1 MVVGVRKF
9 LPVAVAAP
17 RGVVGEELV
26 RRLSKHPWFEVVA
39 TPTVDDV
46 SAGDAKLVFSALP
59 PSAAPIQDAAWLSE
73 GRWVFANSGGYPL
86 GSVPVFVPEINPEC
100 FPSSEE
106 PVRIASPNCAAH
118 GLCLALAP
126 MQSLGLKRVLVSTLQ
141 ATSGAGRNGVPELA
155 AGDNLLPWIPE
166 EEERLQC
173 DAASLLEPALDIS
186 ATCHRVPVA
195 DGHVLSV
202 SVELGKSVQESDLR
216 QAFLALHPTQLPTCP
231 GVPLCLHDDPDRPQ
245 AAFDLDAGAGMQISL
260 GRLRRCPVLGWKFT
274 ILIANRIR
282 GGAGAM
288 LLNAEFLARR
298 FGWVDSAV

>member
-1 MVVGVRKF
+1 MF

-26 RRLSKHPWFEVVA
+26 RRLGNHPWFEVVA

-59 PSAAPIQDAAWLSE
+59 PVVAPLQDAAWVSE
-73 GRWVFANSGGYPL
+73 GRWVFVSSGGYPL
-86 GSVPVFVPEINPEC
+86 GSVPVFVPEINPED

-106 PVRIASPNCAAH
+106 PVRIASPNCTAH
-118 GLCLALAP
+118 GLSLALAP
-126 MQSLGLKRVLVSTLQ
+126 LQSLGLKRVLLSTLQ
-141 ATSGAGRNGVPELA
+141 STSGAGRAGVPELA
-155 AGDNLLPWIPE
+155 AGDNLLPWILE
-166 EEERLQC
+166 EEERLQF
-173 DAASLLEPALDIS
+173 DAASLLHPALDIS

-202 SVELGKSVQESDLR
+202 SVELNDSVRESDLR
-216 QAFLALHPTQLPTCP
+216 QAFLSQPPTQLPSCP
-231 GVPLCLHDDPDRPQ
+231 GGPLCLLDETDRPQ
-245 AAFDLDAGAGMQISL
+245 AALDLGAGDGMQISI
-260 GRLRRCPVLGWKFT
+260 GRLRPCPVLGWKFT